1 VRRFIE
7 VKQPVIQE
15 NWFVKLNLGV
25 GTAGGFSG
33 KKEKP
38 YFSFTNYITPG
49 SNFSLDTKT
58 GTSIC
63 V

>member
-38 YFSFTNYITPG
+38 YFSLQIT
-49 SNFSLDTKT
+49 SHRVL
-58 GTSIC
+58 IL